1 MKLRRREV
9 LLGATAAILAPT
21 VWETRRS
28 LNVLVVRETTLPE
41 SELFATSWQARSVSF
56 ENDVGN
62 LLYDNLVP
70 SWRERGVTPLAG
82 LTSVHAYFCLTQVA
96 ADHGL
101 RLIYRDI
108 HRLPL
113 RPTRIARVAQST
125 LHDTT
130 SWRVLS
136 PYEVLPGAAREFA
149 SWLLVPRGMT
159 RT

>member
-21 VWETRRS
+21 VWAAHRS
-28 LNVLVVRETTLPE
+28 SNVLLVRETTLPE
-41 SELFATSWQARSVSF
+41 SQLFATSWQARSVSF
-56 ENDVGN
+56 EIDVGN

-82 LTSVHAYFCLTQVA
+82 LTSVHAYFCLSQVA

-113 RPTRIARVAQST
+113 QPTRIARVAQST
-125 LHDTT
+125 LQDTR
-130 SWRVLS
+130 SYRVLS
-136 PYEVLPGAAREFA
+136 PHEILPSADRELA